1 MSAQT
6 DQPAVAVLISGRGSN
21 MAALM
26 TAAQQG
32 TLGGRIALV
41 VSNKADAGGLA
52 VAQQAG
58 IPTAVIDHR
67 EFETREAFDAALV
80 KCIDAVTPA
89 LVCLAGFMRILTPVF
104 TDAFAGRALN
114 IHPSLLPAYPGL
126 HTHQRAIDAG
136 DSHGGTSVH
145 YVTGELDGGPVVLQ
159 ARVPIVA
166 GDSPEALAQRVQVV
180 EHQIFPMAAQW
191 HLQDKLKLHGSQVLL
206 DGKPLP
212 VGGVQ
217 WRADQ

>member
-1 MSAQT
+1 MSNLAE
-6 DQPAVAVLISGRGSN
+6 QPAVVVLISGRGSN
-21 MAALM
+21 MAALIE
-26 TAAQQG
+26 ASQRG
-32 TLGGRIALV
+32 DLGGRIDLV
-41 VSNKADAGGLA
+41 ISNKADAAGLA
-52 VAQQAG
+52 IAEQAG
-58 IPTAVIDHR
+58 ISTAVIDHR
-67 EFETREAFDAALV
+67 AFETREAFDAALV
-80 KCIDAVTPA
+80 QRIDAVAPA

-114 IHPSLLPAYPGL
+114 IHPSILPAYPGL

-136 DSHGGTSVH
+136 DSHGGSSVH

-166 GDSPEALAQRVQVV
+166 GDSPEALAKRVQVV

-191 HLQDKLKLHGSQVLL
+191 HLQGKLKLRDNHALL
-206 DGKPLP
+206 DGEPLP

-217 WRADQ
+217 WQAAQ